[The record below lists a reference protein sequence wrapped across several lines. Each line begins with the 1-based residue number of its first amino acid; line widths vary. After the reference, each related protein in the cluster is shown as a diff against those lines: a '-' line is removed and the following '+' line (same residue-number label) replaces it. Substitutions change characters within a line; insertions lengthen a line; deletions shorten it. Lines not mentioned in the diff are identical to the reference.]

1 MSPIDMAGKV
11 FHGAFFDLAYPAEWE
26 LEIVENIPCLFDLE
40 AGWVLQLAAS
50 TLKDGGNYDL
60 NSEFTRYL
68 EINQIEFQEDRVVRY
83 ENASGLDCLAAE
95 FMKDNRFW
103 LVQMIARGP
112 RLLAALFNSDQVPDQ
127 ELAGQISATV
137 GSIQFRPESE

>member
-1 MSPIDMAGKV
+1 MSPGFMATKN
-11 FHGAFFDLAYPAEWE
+11 FQGAFFELAYPDEWE

-50 TLKDGGNYDL
+50 SSEDGNYDL

-103 LVQMIARGP
+103 LVQMIASGP
-112 RLLAALFNSDQVPDQ
+112 RLLAALFNSDQVPDG
-127 ELAGQISATV
+127 ELAAEISATV
-137 GSIQFRPESE
+137 GSIQFRD